1 MVKKTLSVLALA
13 ISLLP
18 AAFAADGPTVFVG
31 GATLLRLPAD
41 AGHVVLGNPAIAD
54 ITLQSRRTL
63 VLFGKF
69 PGGTS
74 LLVTDPAGAIILQT
88 LLVVTASSPDGVT
101 IRYGSGKNWV
111 PGGIVASAEC
121 RAASCAPAAPLP
133 SAATPAPAPASTP
146 PPPSSPSLTQK

>member
-1 MVKKTLSVLALA
+1 LALA

-18 AAFAADGPTVFVG
+18 AAFAAEGPTLFVG
-31 GATLLRLPAD
+31 GASLLRLPAD

-54 ITLQSRRTL
+54 VTLQSRRIL

-101 IRYGSGKNWV
+101 VRYGTGRNWV
-111 PGGIVASAEC
+111 PGGVVASAEC
-121 RAASCAPAAPLP
+121 RAASCAPTTSLP
-133 SAATPAPAPASTP
+133 SAATPAPMPAGAP
-146 PPPSSPSLTQK
+146 PPPSSPSLAQK